1 MNTYLSVRRKEARR
15 EEREYSGDE
24 MPYLPEA
31 PAGTPIPRRRP

>member
-1 MNTYLSVRRKEARR
+1 VNTCLSVRRKEARR